1 MSAHV
6 KARRGLPYVDPAK
19 RLPYFFWKK
28 SRQGAREVY
37 CEGVALAQV
46 AAEFGSPTYVYSQEA
61 IAGAFLEIDRGLARV
76 PHQVCFAV
84 KANGNLSLLKLL
96 AKLGSGFDI
105 VSGGELAHLGHLGIS
120 GKRIVFSG
128 VGKSREEIREAL
140 RYRAHRRDAAG
151 ILQFNV
157 ESPAELETLIQE
169 AGRVARDSFRAPG
182 VSIRVNPDVKAGGH
196 PHIATGLEE
205 HKFGIAWPEARKLY
219 LAHRHAKTIRWQG
232 ISAHIGSQI
241 VALEPFRRALQ
252 RLAGYLRELRG
263 TGIAL
268 EYLDVG
274 GGLGVRYTSEQPAS
288 RKAYAR
294 MIAEIARPLGVKV
307 LLEPGR
313 SIIAE
318 SCVLLSRVVYTK
330 SNARKTF
337 VIVDAAMND
346 LMRPVLYDAP
356 HPVTRLTSF
365 TLHAGT
371 SAARADIVGPVCET
385 GDTFL
390 LDWPIGPVKEG
401 DLVGIWLTGAYG
413 FAQSSNYNARGR
425 AAEVLVRGK
434 TAKLI
439 RQRETYRDLLRSDV
453 LGWRGRRERQSGV
466 EPPHSRAPIW

>member
-19 RLPYFFWKK
+19 QLPHFSWKK
-28 SRQGAREVY
+28 MGKAAREVH
-37 CEGVALAQV
+37 CEQVALSEV
-46 AAEFGSPTYVYSQEA
+46 ARRFGTPGYVYSQET
-61 IAGAFLEIDRGLARV
+61 ISDAFREIDGSLAKV

-84 KANGNLSLLKLL
+84 KANSNLSILKLL
-96 AKLGSGFDI
+96 AGLGSGFDI
-105 VSGGELAHLGHLGIS
+105 VSGGELAHLGHLGIP
-120 GKRIVFSG
+120 GGRIVFSG

-140 RYRAHRRDAAG
+140 RYRGNRRDERG

-157 ESPAELETLIQE
+157 ESAAELETLIEE
-169 AGRVARDSFRAPG
+169 ASRFARGSANIPG

-219 LAHRHAKTIRWQG
+219 LTHRGTKAIRWQG

-241 VALEPFRRALQ
+241 VGLEPFRRALQ
-252 RLAGYLRELRG
+252 RLASYLLDLRQQ
-263 TGIAL
+263 GIAL

-274 GGLGVRYTSEQPAS
+274 GGLGVRYTSEHPAS
-288 RKAYAR
+288 RGSYGR
-294 MIAEIARPLGVKV
+294 LIAGIARPLGVKV

-313 SIIAE
+313 SIVAE
-318 SCVLLSRVVYTK
+318 SCVLLARVLYTK
-330 SNARKTF
+330 ENSRKSF

-356 HPVTRLTSF
+356 HPITRVAQKS
-365 TLHAGT
+365 
-371 SAARADIVGPVCET
+371 SYREDSSKRADIVGPVCET

-390 LDWPIGPVKEG
+390 LDWPLGEVLQG
-401 DLVGIWLTGAYG
+401 DLVAIWLAGAYG
-413 FAQSSNYNARGR
+413 FVQSSNYNARGR
-425 AAEVLVRGK
+425 AAEVLVHGK

-439 RQRETYRDLLRSDV
+439 RRRETWRDLLHTDV
-453 LGWRGRRERQSGV
+453 LG
-466 EPPHSRAPIW
+466 